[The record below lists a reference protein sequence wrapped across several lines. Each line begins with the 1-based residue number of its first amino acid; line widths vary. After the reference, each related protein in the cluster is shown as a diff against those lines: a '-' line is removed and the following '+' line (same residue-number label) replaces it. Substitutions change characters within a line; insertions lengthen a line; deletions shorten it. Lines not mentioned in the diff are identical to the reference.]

1 MNRLWVRLSIII
13 GGIGLLAA
21 LLPLITFLTIT
32 WAYNSGVIDEPGP
45 PQTPTAIVVVSGT
58 PVAEPVEATAIPGEA
73 TAKPNPAAPARPP
86 RGRFDPWR
94 DIPENML
101 RSFALASFFGLI
113 GGIAASRILSAPIT
127 KLADAVHAIGRG
139 DLSTRVEIGE
149 HSREID
155 ELTAA
160 FNKMATD
167 LQHAAELR
175 NNLMAD
181 VSHELRTPLTVLEGN
196 LRAALDHVY
205 ELDDEQIANLYAQTR
220 HLIRLVNE
228 LRELALAEA
237 AQLPLDEEPVDLTDL
252 IEETVAVFVPL
263 AEEKGI
269 HLRADTVDALAFV
282 RGDRSRLRQVLH
294 NLLANA
300 LRHTEAEGNV
310 TIRGVNSRE
319 GVTLAI
325 QDTGEGMEADQL
337 PHVFDRF
344 YRTDPSRSRESG
356 GSGLGLAIVKAIVEA
371 HGGRVGVTSAGLGQ
385 GSTFTVTLPTVG

>member
-13 GGIGLLAA
+13 GGMGLLFA
-21 LLPLITFLTIT
+21 LLPLITFLIIT
-32 WAYNSGVIDEPGP
+32 WGHNRQLIEEPSP
-45 PQTPTAIVVVSGT
+45 PQFTEEVQRTP
-58 PVAEPVEATAIPGEA
+58 ATAVDGAEEA
-73 TAKPNPAAPARPP
+73 VATNEAAQRPP

-101 RSFALASFFGLI
+101 RSFVLASFFGII
-113 GGIAASRILSAPIT
+113 GGVAASRVLSAPIT
-127 KLADAVHAIGRG
+127 KLADAVHAIGAG
-139 DLSTRVEIGE
+139 NLATRVDIGE

-160 FNKMATD
+160 FNKMAAD
-167 LQHAAELR
+167 LEHAAELR

-205 ELDDEQIANLYAQTR
+205 ELDDEQIANLYEQTR

-237 AQLPLDEEPVDLTDL
+237 AQLPLDEEPVNLAKLLT
-252 IEETVAVFVPL
+252 ETVALFEPL
-263 AEEKGI
+263 AEEKTI
-269 HLRADTVDALAFV
+269 TLDAIVPDSLYAI

-294 NLLANA
+294 NLLVNA
-300 LRHTEAEGNV
+300 LRHTMAHGKITV
-310 TIRGVNSRE
+310 RGVNTMDS
-319 GVTLAI
+319 VVISI
-325 QDTGEGMEADQL
+325 QDTGEGIEEEQL
-337 PHVFDRF
+337 RHVFDRF

-371 HGGRVGVTSAGLGQ
+371 HGGNVGVNSAGLGQ
-385 GSTFTVTLPTVG
+385 GSLFTVRLPRLKIPSPS